1 MTQNDSQTQTQTK
14 ITSRLKKLD
23 HDFSKLPEI
32 FDRHVRDATSLIM
45 ILQDIQKEYR
55 YLPCEALK
63 QTAEALQ
70 LPLSKVFSVATFYN
84 AFSLNPK
91 GEKVVR
97 VCVGTACH
105 IRGADLILDQ
115 IANQLGIKAGETT
128 EDGKFSLEVVACV
141 GACAMAPVVIVNDA
155 YHGSVKVSGAKR
167 LVKDK

>member
-1 MTQNDSQTQTQTK
+1 MTQATAQQ
-14 ITSRLKKLD
+14 
-23 HDFSKLPEI
+23 HDFSRLPEI
-32 FDRHVRDATSLIM
+32 FERHPHDASSLIM

-63 QTAEALQ
+63 QTAEQLD
-70 LPLSKVFSVATFYN
+70 LPLSRVFSVATFYN

-97 VCVGTACH
+97 VCMGTACH

-115 IANQLGIKAGETT
+115 ISNHLGIKEGETT
-128 EDGKFSLEVVACV
+128 EDGKFSLEIVACV
-141 GACAMAPVVIVNDA
+141 GACAMAPVVIVNDD

-167 LVKDK
+167 LVRDK